1 MTALRAF
8 FFFSLDGDRRRPM
21 AANLAYMAPIQP
33 QSSVIVAGFAF
44 AVAELSPDF
53 VAAACAVA
61 EQSFF
66 T

>member
-1 MTALRAF
+1 
-8 FFFSLDGDRRRPM
+8 M